1 MKKLTLTFALVL
13 FMITGAF
20 AQRYAYVDTE
30 YILFNIP
37 EYNDAQNY
45 LDELSQSWQNEIEA
59 EFAEV
64 SKMYENYQQE
74 AVLLP
79 QELKKKREDEIVSKE
94 QQIREMQRLKFG
106 PDGELDQKRSELV
119 QPIQEKVFNAIEK
132 IASEK
137 NYDFIFDLAAGMTIL
152 YSNPNLDIS
161 DDVLDEVGTMIQTV
175 RREDRKR

>member
-1 MKKLTLTFALVL
+1 MKKLSLTILMVL
-13 FMITGAF
+13 FMMTGAF

-45 LDELSQSWQNEIEA
+45 LDELSQSWQDEIEA
-59 EFAEV
+59 QFAEV
-64 SKMYENYQQE
+64 SRLYENYQQE

-79 QELKKKREDEIVSKE
+79 QELKQKREDEIVAKE
-94 QQIREMQRLKFG
+94 QQIRDMQRTKFG

-132 IASEK
+132 IAAEK
-137 NYDFIFDLAAGMTIL
+137 NYDFVFDLAAGMSIL

-161 DDVLDEVGTMIQTV
+161 DDILDEVGTVIQTI